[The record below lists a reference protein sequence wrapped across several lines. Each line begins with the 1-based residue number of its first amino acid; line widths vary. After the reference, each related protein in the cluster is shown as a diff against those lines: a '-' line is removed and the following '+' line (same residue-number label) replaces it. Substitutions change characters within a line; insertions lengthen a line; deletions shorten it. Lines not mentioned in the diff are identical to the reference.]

1 MDAYNIYIIM
11 DVADVVVIG
20 SGPAGSSTA
29 NIVARAGYN
38 VLLVEKD
45 EWPGENNVCGGGM
58 SEQLAD
64 TLKLPDKIV
73 EKRIPYEVKYF
84 PWGVYETRN
93 RLATVLRNKFDRYIA
108 ERAVENG
115 STLLTSTKVVDVKRR
130 DGKMVIYTSTDKNI
144 STISSDFVI
153 FADGVNTL
161 AKKFGI
167 GFKKDNNNTALG
179 LVYEIECKDN
189 PIDHSEKFYDKNIS
203 GWGYGWIFPKKDLL
217 NVGVGCRISKRGG
230 NIKDMMHYFMSY
242 PAVSTKIQGR
252 KILNKKAA
260 LIPLAPAREIHD
272 QSMLVV
278 GDAAGMVYP
287 FFGAG
292 IENAIVAGEIAGRV
306 AVRALEEN
314 DFSKLFLSVY
324 KKQWEK
330 TSNYALM
337 KRQSIMSKF
346 LLPLSNLDA
355 YIFQKFM
362 NISYINDVSR
372 NEKMRIAVYPLFREK
387 NARNCK

>member
-1 MDAYNIYIIM
+1 MDAYNKYIMM

-29 NIVARAGYN
+29 NIVAGAGYN
-38 VLLVEKD
+38 VLLIEKD
-45 EWPGENNVCGGGM
+45 ERPGKNNVCGGGM
-58 SEQLAD
+58 SEQLANK
-64 TLKLPDKIV
+64 LKLPDMIV
-73 EKRIPYEVKYF
+73 EKWIPYEVHHF
-84 PWGVYETRN
+84 PWGVFEN
-93 RLATVLRNKFDRYIA
+93 RQRHATVLRDKFDRYLA
-108 ERAVENG
+108 EMAIDNG
-115 STLLTSTKVVDVKRR
+115 SKLLTYTKAVNIKRR

-144 STISSDFVI
+144 STILSNLVI

-161 AKKFGI
+161 AKKFDI
-167 GFKKDNNNTALG
+167 GFKKDNNNTSLG
-179 LVYEIECKDN
+179 LVYEIEWKDN
-189 PIDHSEKFYDKNIS
+189 PIDHYELFYDKNIS
-203 GWGYGWIFPKKDLL
+203 RWGYGWIFPKKDLL
-217 NVGVGCRISKRGG
+217 NIGVGCRISKRGG
-230 NIKDMMHYFMSY
+230 NIKDMMNYFIRS

-292 IENAIVAGEIAGRV
+292 IENAVVAGEIAGKV

-314 DFSKLFLSVY
+314 NFSKLFLSIY

-330 TSNYALM
+330 TGNYALM
-337 KRQSIMSKF
+337 KRQSTMSKF

-355 YIFQKFM
+355 YIIQKFM
-362 NISYINDVSR
+362 NLFYINDVSS
-372 NEKMRIAVYPLFREK
+372 NEKMRIALYPSFRE
-387 NARNCK
+387 

>member
-1 MDAYNIYIIM
+1 M

-29 NIVARAGYN
+29 NIVAGAGYN

-45 EWPGENNVCGGGM
+45 EWPGKSNVCGGGM
-58 SEQLAD
+58 SEQRAD

-73 EKRIPYEVKYF
+73 EKRIPYEVHHF
-84 PWGVYETRN
+84 PWGAYEN
-93 RLATVLRNKFDRYIA
+93 RERHASILRSKFDRYLA
-108 ERAVENG
+108 ERAEENG
-115 STLLTSTKVVDVKRR
+115 STLLTSTKAVNIKRR
-130 DGKMVIYTSTDKNI
+130 DGRIVVYTSNNKNI
-144 STISSDFVI
+144 STISSDLVI

-161 AKKFGI
+161 AKKVGI
-167 GFKKDNNNTALG
+167 GFKRNNNNTALG
-179 LVYEIECKDN
+179 LVYEIECKEN
-189 PIDHSEKFYDKNIS
+189 PIDHYEMFYDRNIS

-217 NVGVGCRISKRGG
+217 NVGVGCRISNIRG
-230 NIKDMMHYFMSY
+230 NIKDMMHYFMSS

-306 AVRALEEN
+306 AISALEEN
-314 DFSKLFLSVY
+314 DFSKQFLSVY

-355 YIFQKFM
+355 YILQKFM

-372 NEKMRIAVYPLFREK
+372 NEKMRIAVYPLFR
-387 NARNCK
+387 

>member
-1 MDAYNIYIIM
+1 MHAVDIT
-11 DVADVVVIG
+11 VIG
-20 SGPAGSSTA
+20 AGPGGSSAA
-29 NIVARAGYN
+29 NIIAKAGYN

-45 EWPGENNVCGGGM
+45 KYPGKNNVCGGGM
-58 SEQLAD
+58 SEQRAD
-64 TLKLPDKIV
+64 KLKLPDKIL
-73 EKRIPYEVKYF
+73 EKRIPYEVHYY
-84 PWGVYETRN
+84 PWGVYECKQRH
-93 RLATVLRNKFDRYIA
+93 ASILRNKFDRYLA
-108 ERAVENG
+108 ERAEENG
-115 STLLTSTKVVDVKRR
+115 STLLTSTTAVNIKRR
-130 DGKMVIYTSTDKNI
+130 DGRIVVYTSNNKNI
-144 STISSDFVI
+144 STISSDLVI

-167 GFKKDNNNTALG
+167 GFKKDKNNTALG
-179 LVYEIECKDN
+179 LVYEVEWKDN
-189 PIDHSEKFYDKNIS
+189 PIDHYEMFYDRNIS

-217 NVGVGCRISKRGG
+217 NVGVGGRISKIRG
-230 NIKDMMHYFMSY
+230 NIKGMMNYFMKSTV
-242 PAVSTKIQGR
+242 VSTKIQGR

-306 AVRALEEN
+306 AISALEEN
-314 DFSKLFLSVY
+314 DFSKQFLSVY
-324 KKQWEK
+324 KKEWEK
-330 TSNYALM
+330 TGNYALM
-337 KRQSIMSKF
+337 KRQSTMSKF

-355 YIFQKFM
+355 YILQKFM

-372 NEKMRIAVYPLFREK
+372 NEKMRIALYPFFRE
-387 NARNCK
+387 

>member
-1 MDAYNIYIIM
+1 M

-29 NIVARAGYN
+29 NIVAGAGYN

-45 EWPGENNVCGGGM
+45 EWPGKTNVCGGGM
-58 SEQLAD
+58 SEQRAD
-64 TLKLPDKIV
+64 TLKLPDKIL
-73 EKRIPYEVKYF
+73 EKRIPYEVHHF
-84 PWGVYETRN
+84 PWGVFEN
-93 RLATVLRNKFDRYIA
+93 RERHASILRTKFDRYLA
-108 ERAVENG
+108 ERAEENG
-115 STLLTSTKVVDVKRR
+115 STLLTSTKVVNIKRR
-130 DGKMVIYTSTDKNI
+130 DGRIVVYTSNKKNI
-144 STISSDFVI
+144 STISSNLVI

-167 GFKKDNNNTALG
+167 GFKRNNNNTALG
-179 LVYEIECKDN
+179 LVYEIECKEN
-189 PIDHSEKFYDKNIS
+189 PIDHYEMFYDRNIS
-203 GWGYGWIFPKKDLL
+203 GWGYGWIFPKKDLM
-217 NVGVGCRISKRGG
+217 NVGVGCRISNIRG
-230 NIKDMMHYFMSY
+230 NIKDMMHYFMSS

-306 AVRALEEN
+306 AISALEEN
-314 DFSKLFLSVY
+314 DFSKQFLSVY

-330 TSNYALM
+330 TGNYALM
-337 KRQSIMSKF
+337 KRQSLMSKF

-355 YIFQKFM
+355 YILPKYM

-372 NEKMRIAVYPLFREK
+372 NEKMRIAVYPLFRE
-387 NARNCK
+387 

>member
-1 MDAYNIYIIM
+1 M

-29 NIVARAGYN
+29 NIVAGAGYN

-45 EWPGENNVCGGGM
+45 EWPGKNNVCGGGM
-58 SEQLAD
+58 SEQRAD
-64 TLKLPDKIV
+64 KLKLPDKIV
-73 EKRIPYEVKYF
+73 EKRIPYEVHYY
-84 PWGVYETRN
+84 PWGVYEN
-93 RLATVLRNKFDRYIA
+93 RERHASILRNKFDRYLA
-108 ERAVENG
+108 ERAEENG

-130 DGKMVIYTSTDKNI
+130 DGRIVVYTSNNKNI
-144 STISSDFVI
+144 ATISSDLVI

-167 GFKKDNNNTALG
+167 GFKRNNNNTALG
-179 LVYEIECKDN
+179 LVYEIECKEN
-189 PIDHSEKFYDKNIS
+189 PIDHYEMFYDRNIS
-203 GWGYGWIFPKKDLL
+203 GWGYGWIFPKKDLM
-217 NVGVGCRISKRGG
+217 NVGVGCRISNIRG
-230 NIKDMMHYFMSY
+230 NIKDMMHYFINS
-242 PAVSTKIQGR
+242 PVVSTKIQGR

-306 AVRALEEN
+306 AISALEEN
-314 DFSKLFLSVY
+314 DFSKQFLSVY

-330 TSNYALM
+330 TGNYALM
-337 KRQSIMSKF
+337 KRQSLMSKF

-355 YIFQKFM
+355 YILPKYM

-372 NEKMRIAVYPLFREK
+372 NEKMRIAVYPLFR
-387 NARNCK
+387 

>member
-1 MDAYNIYIIM
+1 MYA
-11 DVADVVVIG
+11 ADVVVIG

-45 EWPGENNVCGGGM
+45 EYPGKSNVCGGGM

-64 TLKLPDKIV
+64 KLKLPDEIV

-84 PWGVYETRN
+84 PWGVYEN
-93 RLATVLRNKFDRYIA
+93 RQRHVSILRNKFDRYLA
-108 ERAVENG
+108 ERAVKNG
-115 STLLTSTKVVDVKRR
+115 SKLLSSTKAVDVKRA
-130 DGKMVIYTSTDKNI
+130 DGRIVVYSSNKNI
-144 STISSDFVI
+144 SPISSNLVI

-167 GFKKDNNNTALG
+167 GFKRNKNNTALG
-179 LVYEIECKDN
+179 LAYEIEWKEN
-189 PIDHSEKFYDKNIS
+189 TLDHYEIFYDKNIS
-203 GWGYGWIFPKKDLL
+203 KWGYGWIFPKKDML
-217 NVGVGCRISKRGG
+217 NIGVGGLISKIGG
-230 NIKDMMHYFMSY
+230 NIKDIMNYFMKC
-242 PAVSTKIQGR
+242 PAVSTKIQGG
-252 KILNKKAA
+252 KILSKKAA

-272 QSMLVV
+272 QSMLVA

-292 IENAIVAGEIAGRV
+292 IENAIVAGEIAGKV

-314 DFSKLFLSVY
+314 DFSQLFLSAY
-324 KKQWEK
+324 KRQWEK
-330 TSNYALM
+330 TGNYALM
-337 KRQSIMSKF
+337 KRQSTMSKF

-355 YIFQKFM
+355 YILQKFM
-362 NISYINDVSR
+362 NIFYINDVSV
-372 NEKMRIAVYPLFREK
+372 NEKMRIALYPLFREK
-387 NARNCK
+387 NGGNCK

>member
-1 MDAYNIYIIM
+1 M

-29 NIVARAGYN
+29 NIVAGAGYN

-45 EWPGENNVCGGGM
+45 EWPGKNNVCGGGM
-58 SEQLAD
+58 SEQRAD
-64 TLKLPDKIV
+64 KLKLPDKIL
-73 EKRIPYEVKYF
+73 EKRIPYEVHHF
-84 PWGVYETRN
+84 PWGVFEN
-93 RLATVLRNKFDRYIA
+93 RERHASILRNKFDRYLA
-108 ERAVENG
+108 ERAEENG
-115 STLLTSTKVVDVKRR
+115 STLLTSTKAVNIKRR
-130 DGKMVIYTSTDKNI
+130 DGRIVVYTSNNKNI
-144 STISSDFVI
+144 STISTDLVI

-179 LVYEIECKDN
+179 LVYEIEWKGN
-189 PIDHSEKFYDKNIS
+189 PIDHYEMFYDRNIS
-203 GWGYGWIFPKKDLL
+203 GWGYGWIFPKKDLM
-217 NVGVGCRISKRGG
+217 NVGVGCRISKIKG
-230 NIKDMMHYFMSY
+230 NIKDMMHYFMSS
-242 PAVSTKIQGR
+242 PAVYTIIQGR

-306 AVRALEEN
+306 AISALEEN
-314 DFSKLFLSVY
+314 DFTKLFLSVY

-355 YIFQKFM
+355 YILQKYM

-372 NEKMRIAVYPLFREK
+372 NEKMRIAVYPLFR
-387 NARNCK
+387 

>member
-1 MDAYNIYIIM
+1 M

-29 NIVARAGYN
+29 NIVAGAGYN

-45 EWPGENNVCGGGM
+45 EWPGKNNVCGGGM
-58 SEQLAD
+58 SEQRAD

-73 EKRIPYEVKYF
+73 EKRIPYEVHHF
-84 PWGVYETRN
+84 PWGAYEN
-93 RLATVLRNKFDRYIA
+93 RERHASILRNKFDRYLA
-108 ERAVENG
+108 ERAEENG
-115 STLLTSTKVVDVKRR
+115 STLLTSTKAVNIKRR
-130 DGKMVIYTSTDKNI
+130 DGRIVVYTSNNKNI
-144 STISSDFVI
+144 STISTDLVI

-161 AKKFGI
+161 AKKVGI
-167 GFKKDNNNTALG
+167 GFKRNNNNTALG
-179 LVYEIECKDN
+179 LVYEIECKEN
-189 PIDHSEKFYDKNIS
+189 PIDHYEMFYDRNIS

-217 NVGVGCRISKRGG
+217 NVGVGCRISNIRG
-230 NIKDMMHYFMSY
+230 NIKDMMHYFMSS

-306 AVRALEEN
+306 AISALEEN
-314 DFSKLFLSVY
+314 DFSKQFLSVY

-355 YIFQKFM
+355 YILQKFM

-372 NEKMRIAVYPLFREK
+372 NEKMRIAVYPLFR
-387 NARNCK
+387 

>member
-1 MDAYNIYIIM
+1 M

-29 NIVARAGYN
+29 NIVAGAGYN

-45 EWPGENNVCGGGM
+45 EWPGKNNVCGGGM
-58 SEQLAD
+58 SEQRAD
-64 TLKLPDKIV
+64 TLKLPDKIL
-73 EKRIPYEVKYF
+73 EKRIPYEVHHF
-84 PWGVYETRN
+84 PWGVYEN
-93 RLATVLRNKFDRYIA
+93 RERHASILRNKFDRYLA
-108 ERAVENG
+108 ERAEENG
-115 STLLTSTKVVDVKRR
+115 STLLTSTKAVNIKRR
-130 DGKMVIYTSTDKNI
+130 DGRIVVYTSNKKNI
-144 STISSDFVI
+144 STISSDLVI

-167 GFKKDNNNTALG
+167 GFKRNNNNTALG
-179 LVYEIECKDN
+179 LVYEIECKEN
-189 PIDHSEKFYDKNIS
+189 PIDHYEMFYDRNIS
-203 GWGYGWIFPKKDLL
+203 GWGYGWIFPKKDLM
-217 NVGVGCRISKRGG
+217 NVGVGCRISNIRG
-230 NIKDMMHYFMSY
+230 NIKDMMHYFMSS

-306 AVRALEEN
+306 AISALEEN

-337 KRQSIMSKF
+337 KRQSLMSKF

-355 YIFQKFM
+355 YILPKYM

-372 NEKMRIAVYPLFREK
+372 NEKMRIAVYPLFR
-387 NARNCK
+387 

>member
-1 MDAYNIYIIM
+1 M

-29 NIVARAGYN
+29 NIVAGAGYN

-45 EWPGENNVCGGGM
+45 EWPGKNNVCGGGM

-64 TLKLPDKIV
+64 KLNLPDKIV

-108 ERAVENG
+108 ERAEENG
-115 STLLTSTKVVDVKRR
+115 STLFTSTKVVNIKRR
-130 DGKMVIYTSTDKNI
+130 DGRIIVYTSNNKNI
-144 STISSDFVI
+144 STISSDLVI

-161 AKKFGI
+161 ANKFGI
-167 GFKKDNNNTALG
+167 GFKRNNNNTALG
-179 LVYEIECKDN
+179 LVYEIECKEN
-189 PIDHSEKFYDKNIS
+189 TIDHSEKFYDKNIS

-217 NVGVGCRISKRGG
+217 NVGVGCQISKIRG
-230 NIKDMMHYFMSY
+230 NIRDNMNYFMKC
-242 PAVSTKIQGR
+242 AEVATKIMGR

-278 GDAAGMVYP
+278 GDAAGMVDP

-292 IENAIVAGEIAGRV
+292 IENAIIAGEIAGRV
-306 AVRALEEN
+306 AISALEEN
-314 DFSKLFLSVY
+314 DFSKQFLSAY

-330 TSNYALM
+330 TGNYALM
-337 KRQSIMSKF
+337 KRQSTMSKF

-362 NISYINDVSR
+362 NIFYINDVSV
-372 NEKMRIAVYPLFREK
+372 NEKMRIALYQLFREK
-387 NARNCK
+387 WRKL

>member
-29 NIVARAGYN
+29 NIVAGAGYN

-45 EWPGENNVCGGGM
+45 EWPGKSNVCGGGM
-58 SEQLAD
+58 SEQRAD
-64 TLKLPDKIV
+64 KLKLPDKIL
-73 EKRIPYEVKYF
+73 EKRIPYEVHHF
-84 PWGVYETRN
+84 PWGVFEN
-93 RLATVLRNKFDRYIA
+93 RQRHASILRNKFDRYLA
-108 ERAVENG
+108 ERAEENG
-115 STLLTSTKVVDVKRR
+115 STLLTSTKAVNIKRR
-130 DGKMVIYTSTDKNI
+130 DGRIVVYTSNNKNI
-144 STISSDFVI
+144 STISTDLVI

-179 LVYEIECKDN
+179 LVYEIEWKGN
-189 PIDHSEKFYDKNIS
+189 PFDHYEMFYDRNIS
-203 GWGYGWIFPKKDLL
+203 GWGYGWIFPKKDLM
-217 NVGVGCRISKRGG
+217 NVGVGCRISKIMG
-230 NIKDMMHYFMSY
+230 NIKDMMHHFMKS
-242 PAVSTKIQGR
+242 PVVSTKIQGR

-306 AVRALEEN
+306 AISALEEN

-337 KRQSIMSKF
+337 KRQSMMSKF

-355 YIFQKFM
+355 YILQKYM

-372 NEKMRIAVYPLFREK
+372 NEKMRIAVYPLFR
-387 NARNCK
+387 